1 MLKWSN
7 DVFLAKLYLERR
19 EKGLRLSRQRNIGFL
34 AKVHSPQIKSVW
46 ALSMIQNFFMIKI
59 KERIVSFNDREDI
72 GFLAEAKELFR
83 RIHRIPGC

>member
-1 MLKWSN
+1 M
-7 DVFLAKLYLERR
+7 ERR

-59 KERIVSFNDREDI
+59 KQRVVSFRDRDADAI
-72 GFLAEAKELFR
+72 ELLR
-83 RIHRIPGC
+83 RIHTISGCSKLEDF